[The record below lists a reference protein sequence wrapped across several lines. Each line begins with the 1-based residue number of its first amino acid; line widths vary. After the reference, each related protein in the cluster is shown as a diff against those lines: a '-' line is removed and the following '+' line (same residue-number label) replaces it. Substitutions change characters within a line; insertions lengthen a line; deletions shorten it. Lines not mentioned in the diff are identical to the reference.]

1 MVLTGLTAWAQYPL
15 VTVQQIQN
23 VSAGTLGA
31 CADSS
36 SLNGDT
42 VRVHAV
48 VTTVPDSA
56 AFTNTT
62 RGQMWV
68 RSGYGPFSGLDV
80 IQFSDPNL
88 NGMSSLI
95 VGDSVELTGVV
106 FEFSGHETELILLD
120 NVQINI
126 LNSGATVLPT
136 IAPISDLNDATQVN
150 LLQTG
155 ETWEGQYIEVQNATV
170 VSVDPFSGGT
180 RVSFVI
186 QDGAG
191 NRLNV
196 TDKFRAQRLPSGNPA
211 GRFIAPN
218 VGDTYTYIR
227 GIISHSPNGCTGAT
241 NGRGYELS
249 PTMWPSDYGLA
260 SAAPSIISV
269 SRSTV
274 TPTSTQAV
282 NVNANILDNSQNVA
296 SAALFYAVGV
306 GTTSYTQVAMTLSAG
321 TNTNGTW
328 TASIPAQADGSFV
341 KYYVCATDN
350 NGNQSCNRA
359 VPTGSDPFFYTV
371 RDNGT
376 TIVDVQ
382 YVPTTFGSAN
392 SGYDDMTVTVEGVVT
407 ASAEATNLGFVFIQQ
422 ENELAWAGLM
432 LTDNPSLA
440 TLTVGQKVRV
450 TGTVNESF
458 NFTRL
463 EQVSSIQVL
472 GTGSITPLTL
482 SPSTFTTYS
491 HANNEP
497 YEGMLIDIACSGG
510 NCLYVVDNNADD
522 PSNFAEYRVGCDLFN
537 PIDGCRVLAGRVTNS
552 TYSSLNFSYVND
564 PQWATVD
571 GIMNVSPIVVQNGD
585 DFGGLRGIIVYT
597 FSNMKLIP
605 RNNNDALSAGPCGP
619 NAVSDAIKGS
629 VELFPNP
636 VDASFRVRYNFEGLQ
651 EGATAT
657 IVDLMG
663 RPVKTV
669 RLNGA
674 QGETSIDAS
683 ELAAGQYLLKVAA
696 ENGAMIDIVKFSRV
710 R

>member
-15 VTVQQIQN
+15 VTVQQIQT
-23 VSAGTLGA
+23 VSGPTLAA
-31 CADSS
+31 CVDTS

-42 VRVHAV
+42 VRIRAV

-56 AFTNTT
+56 AFTNAT

-68 RSGYGPFSGLDV
+68 RSGYGPFSGLDI

-88 NGMSSLI
+88 NGMSSLV
-95 VGDSVELTGVV
+95 VGDSVELTGSVL
-106 FEFSGHETELILLD
+106 EFSGHETELVLLD
-120 NVQINI
+120 GVQITI
-126 LNSGATVLPT
+126 LGAGATVTPT
-136 IAPISDLNDATQVN
+136 LVNIADLNDPTQAN
-150 LLQTG
+150 ILTTG

-196 TDKFRAQRLPSGNPA
+196 TDKFFAQRLPSGNPA
-211 GRFIAPN
+211 GHFIAPN

-227 GIISHSPNGCTGAT
+227 GIISHSPNGCTGAS

-249 PTMWPSDYGLA
+249 PTQWPTDYGLA
-260 SAAPSIISV
+260 SAAPSIIAV
-269 SRSTV
+269 SRSVV
-274 TPTSTQAV
+274 TPTSSQTV
-282 NVNANILDNSQNVA
+282 TINANILDNSQNVA
-296 SAALFYAVGV
+296 SANLFYAVGV

-321 TNTNGTW
+321 TNQNGTW
-328 TASIPAQADGSFV
+328 TAAIPAQADGSFV
-341 KYYVCATDN
+341 KYYVCASDN

-407 ASAEATNLGFVFIQQ
+407 ASAEANNLGFVFIQQ

-440 TLTVGQKVRV
+440 TLTIGQKVRV

-463 EQVSSIQVL
+463 EQVSSIQVI
-472 GTGSITPLTL
+472 GTGAITPLTL
-482 SPSTFTTYS
+482 SPSNFTTYS

-497 YEGMLIDIACSGG
+497 YEGMLVDLACSGG
-510 NCLYVVDNNADD
+510 CVYVVDNNADA
-522 PSNFAEYRVGCDLFN
+522 PSNFAEYRVGCDIFN
-537 PIDGCRVLAGRVTNS
+537 PIDGCRVLAGRVTS
-552 TYSSLNFSYVND
+552 TSFSSLNFSYVND
-564 PQWATVD
+564 AQWVVNVPQ
-571 GIMNVSPIVVQNGD
+571 IIVQNGD
-585 DFGGLRGIIVYT
+585 DFGKLRGIIVYT
-597 FSNMKLIP
+597 FSNMKILP
-605 RNNNDALSAGPCGP
+605 RNND
-619 NAVSDAIKGS
+619 DAIFTAGCGLS
-629 VELFPNP
+629 VEDGITGAIELYPNP
-636 VDASFRVRYNFEGLQ
+636 VDASFRVRYNIQGLNSD
-651 EGATAT
+651 ATAT
-657 IVDLMG
+657 IYDLMG
-663 RPVKTV
+663 RPVKVV
-669 RLNGA
+669 RLNGSN
-674 QGETSIDAS
+674 GEVSIDAT
-683 ELAAGQYLLKVAA
+683 ELAAGQYILKVAS
-696 ENGAMIDIVKFSRV
+696 ETGSTIDMVKFSRM